1 MTALDTG
8 DLLAFA
14 VVGHP
19 NEGKSSVVSTLTER
33 DDIRISSTPGETE
46 YSAEYT
52 VEINQKP
59 MLRFI
64 DTPGFQVPRKTLKW
78 LERRAVDE
86 DPNLTSE
93 AFSKTFS
100 GRSAYSHD
108 ERILKAVAETHGL
121 LYIVDAAKPIGPD
134 DLAEMEILRRLGKTR
149 MAIINSKGEDSGYVD
164 EWRAALNR
172 HFNSV
177 RRFDAVEAAF
187 EERINLLGSLR
198 LTDQSWEG
206 DLNRVIAA
214 LGEERLRRLRRG
226 ADIICELLRDSL
238 TKQMKAPLQKEEDR
252 PSVQESLLLKYSDW
266 LRQRENNSQKKLS
279 SEFRH
284 HRFELAMEKNEL
296 VANDLF
302 SKETWQILGLTRRQ
316 LTTVSALAGAATGA
330 VVDVALGEITFGV
343 FMASGAILGGV
354 SGLAGSRPLSRMKV
368 RAAGMKRNLGKR
380 YLEIGPP
387 KGVQLAFVLIDR
399 ALLFIDVVSNRAHAN
414 QVNPEV
420 GDVVSSSPMT
430 REWSRK
436 NQASVSRF
444 AAKLARGKNCDN
456 EEAALRETLISV
468 MGA

>member
-1 MTALDTG
+1 MTALESG
-8 DLLAFA
+8 DVLAFA

-33 DDIRISSTPGETE
+33 DDIRISSIPGETE

-78 LERRAVDE
+78 LERRAPGE
-86 DPNLTSE
+86 DPALSSE
-93 AFSKTFS
+93 AFSKTYS
-100 GRSAYSHD
+100 GRTAYSHD
-108 ERILKAVAETHGL
+108 ERILKAVAGTHGL

-149 MAIINSKGEDSGYVD
+149 MAIINSKGDDESFVE
-164 EWRAALNR
+164 EWRSALNR

-177 RRFDAVEAAF
+177 RRFDALEAAF
-187 EERINLLGSLR
+187 DERINLLSSLR

-206 DLNRVIAA
+206 DLNRVISA

-226 ADIICELLRDSL
+226 ADIICELLRDCL
-238 TKQMKAPLQKEEDR
+238 TKQMKAPMQSEDDR
-252 PSVQESLLLKYSDW
+252 PLVEESLLTKYTDW
-266 LRQRENNSQKKLS
+266 LRQRENQSQKKLS

-284 HRFELAMEKNEL
+284 HRFELALEENEL
-296 VANDLF
+296 VASDLF

-316 LTTVSALAGAATGA
+316 LTTVSALAGAVTGA
-330 VVDVALGEITFGV
+330 VVDAALGEITFGV
-343 FMASGAILGGV
+343 FMASGALLGGI
-354 SGLAGSRPLSRMKV
+354 SGLAGSRPLSRTKI
-368 RAAGMKRNLGKR
+368 RAAGMNRSLGKR
-380 YLEIGPP
+380 FLEVGPP
-387 KGVQLAFVLIDR
+387 RGVQLAYVLIDR

-414 QVNPEV
+414 QVNPIV
-420 GDVVSSSPMT
+420 GDVVSTTPMT
-430 REWSRK
+430 RQWNRK
-436 NQASVSRF
+436 QQTSVSRF
-444 AAKLARGKNCDN
+444 AARLARGKRCDE

-468 MGA
+468 LGA